1 MTPALF
7 SHIPFPLP
15 MPTTLTAADVN
26 DDLAFYIENK
36 AQALSHHDTFAIN
49 NYIDQ
54 EAFNPDV
61 KAYLNSPQAASV
73 LGDAPSEAQ
82 EPAAAMA
89 LSLNMHQEM
98 RFFSIHFPEW
108 LRFRFLKFKGIVKDA
123 FCGVVTTIGD
133 ADLKTIIQAVLT
145 ALIPAFGAGGLPGIV
160 SGIVI
165 GFVALLLKGGIQAAC
180 PV

>member
-1 MTPALF
+1 MPA
-7 SHIPFPLP
+7 
-15 MPTTLTAADVN
+15 TLTAADIN

-36 AQALSHHDTFAIN
+36 AQALSHHDTFAIQ

-61 KAYLNSPQAASV
+61 KAYLNSPQAATL
-73 LGDAPSEAQ
+73 LGDAPATAPMPLAAQ
-82 EPAAAMA
+82 G
-89 LSLNMHQEM
+89 LSLNLHQEV
-98 RFFSIHFPEW
+98 RFAMHFPEW
-108 LRFRFLKFKGIVKDA
+108 LRFRFRKFKGIVKTA
-123 FCGVVTTIGD
+123 FCGVVTTMGD

-160 SGIVI
+160 GGLLI